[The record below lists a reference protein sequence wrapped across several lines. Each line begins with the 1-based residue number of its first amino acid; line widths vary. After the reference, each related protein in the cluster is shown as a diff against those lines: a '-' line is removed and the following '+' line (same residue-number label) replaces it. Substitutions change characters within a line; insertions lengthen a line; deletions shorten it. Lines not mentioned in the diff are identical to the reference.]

1 MFVTLEKT
9 REAAWWVEMPKFG
22 FLCSDAVLSTPFTRV
37 KERMQ
42 EEGKPNVSRISFDRL
57 QITYVFM

>member
-1 MFVTLEKT
+1 MVGRNAQIWLPLFIV
-9 REAAWWVEMPKFG
+9 
-22 FLCSDAVLSTPFTRV
+22 SDVVLSTPFTRV